1 MLFTLHYRLKK
12 RSGGVKVTYYREK
25 TKNINSKNRL
35 TKCLVSNWL
44 LGINVSVP
52 NAKVCPKNKIHV
64 IKTYLLK
71 WHLPIDCIVA
81 NRMLFLSWV
90 IMFNAEERNPNTDR
104 SEVVW
109 GKRRWWNRSC
119 DSYQAPQRFCR
130 GEWHYHQLANG
141 KGNWGRDSRTQVIFD
156 YYLCY
161 RNNIF
166 GKTVQH
172 YIISWRCCSTGKV
185 EDG

>member
-1 MLFTLHYRLKK
+1 MQFSIKDSAAGK

-25 TKNINSKNRL
+25 TKNINYKKRL

-52 NAKVCPKNKIHV
+52 NAKVCPKNKIPV

-71 WHLPIDCIVA
+71 WHLPIDCI
-81 NRMLFLSWV
+81 FLTSV

-109 GKRRWWNRSC
+109 GKRRWWNRSW
-119 DSYQAPQRFCR
+119 DNYQAPQRFCR
-130 GEWHYHQLANG
+130 GEWHHRQLANREG
-141 KGNWGRDSRTQVIFD
+141 DWVLDQSNARDLWLWLLV
-156 YYLCY
+156 L
-161 RNNIF
+161 
-166 GKTVQH
+166 KTVQY
-172 YIISWRCCSTGKV
+172 YIISWHCCSTG
-185 EDG
+185 